1 MIVRFTCNIFIR
13 KKSQWIFGVRAITSV
28 GAKFFPFC
36 TSKTYFFYFTHSFL
50 QNTNISLS
58 ILQDISIKYY
68 FFSIFLLLFSTTFT
82 YNTRPLFLSVS
93 LFFFWFIPLSLYPSL
108 YPSQQITS
116 LSLFSTFS
124 HSFSKTTNPTGRS
137 TNHAGRSS
145 SPLKN
150 YQPNRLIYE
159 PFILSHK
166 LATQPADPRT
176 TPIGLLHL
184 PIHSSPADPRT
195 KLHNP
200 LTDPTSRVFF

>member
-1 MIVRFTCNIFIR
+1 M
-13 KKSQWIFGVRAITSV
+13 
-28 GAKFFPFC
+28 
-36 TSKTYFFYFTHSFL
+36 
-50 QNTNISLS
+50 
-58 ILQDISIKYY
+58 QDISIKYY

-82 YNTRPLFLSVS
+82 YNTHPLFLSVS
-93 LFFFWFIPLSLYPSL
+93 LFFLIHSSFSIPISLPLSTDHLSL
-108 YPSQQITS
+108 S

-150 YQPNRLIYE
+150 YQPNRLIHE

-166 LATQPADPRT
+166 LPTQPADPRT

-200 LTDPTSRVFF
+200 LTDPTSRVFFLTHQPKSLAINKNYSSNHNNYIQ